1 MSMTVQGSFQLTGLI
16 NGDTFNGFLRVQGN
30 PLLQVFTP
38 GTDTVSPDFE
48 SMSADKQPTVVPVI
62 RAASTGGVVV
72 PQTYTWKYNG
82 VELTF
87 DGTTNLC
94 TNSGMEGVFEKIAS
108 LQVTI
113 DGDQYNLTAL
123 RVKKNLAAIG
133 NYDNDRISFSGTIE
147 SGGNQITINEIST
160 AVTIMEATGNSYYI
174 QITASDESIDDEND
188 TVTLTA
194 HIYKS
199 GIEVSDTSGY
209 TFQWYKRGITDTAWG
224 TSKTQVVTRD
234 DVDSMLP
241 VRCEVRLDGEVVGNG
256 FTFVVDYTD
265 PLYGRVDKTG
275 ISGNVVGPGDTATL
289 TLVLVKRSTG
299 ATATGYTVTWTWH
312 IRDNEGDDF
321 TLTGK
326 SGATFTGASCT
337 VTYADIQRAGYGI
350 SGDFVGNVANA

>member
-48 SMSADKQPTVVPVI
+48 SMSADQQPTVVPLI

-82 VELTF
+82 VALTF
-87 DGTTNLC
+87 SSSTNLC
-94 TNSGMEGVFEKIAS
+94 TNTGMEGVFEKIAS
-108 LQVTI
+108 LQVTV
-113 DGDQYNLTAL
+113 DGDQYNLPAL

-199 GIEVSDTSGY
+199 GIEVSDTTGY

-224 TSKTQVVTRD
+224 TSKTQTVTRD

-256 FTFVVDYTD
+256 FSFVVDYTD

-289 TLVLVKRSTG
+289 TLVLVKRSTST
-299 ATATGYTVTWTWH
+299 TA
-312 IRDNEGDDF
+312 
-321 TLTGK
+321 
-326 SGATFTGASCT
+326 T

-350 SGDFVGNVANA
+350 SGDFVGNVANS